1 VLTQSPFS
9 EDNSYKLETLD
20 ARQCLMSV
28 RRTARKFSE
37 YLPTIHPLL
46 DSYLS
51 RSVKKTCDRVW
62 RCVCG
67 LLAKGPVTLSAV
79 ALWALLLPIELRADE
94 PTQPAPPGAEDP
106 PSSAALPT
114 KLLGEQVLP
123 ILKAHCFHCHS
134 ADKNEA
140 ELTLDKYTTFEQVQR
155 DRKLWENVLQ
165 MVRTGEMPPKERPRP
180 TPDEID
186 RLAQGVEGILS
197 AIDCGKPNVGRVT
210 LRRLNRTEYNNTIRD
225 LVGVNFRPADDFPAD
240 DVGYG
245 FDNIGDVLSTTP
257 LLFEKYLTAAEM
269 ITSQAIVNV
278 EIPEPRE
285 QRVELNVN
293 ERFGMRGRRGS
304 TILFGRGNGIA
315 ELYLDAGDYT
325 IRVEAYGE
333 QAGDEP
339 VKMELRLNPGFRE
352 PGKVLEAFDVEETGD
367 DEPKTFEAKIQLPS
381 GTTRIGV
388 ALANPFTTEPA
399 VEGEEG
405 RRRELVVRRVVVDGP
420 YNSPGSPV
428 PATHARLMAHRAGAV
443 PREAAREIVSRFADL
458 AFRRPSTPEEI
469 EKILAV
475 YDLAEQEGER
485 FEQRIRLA
493 LCRVLVSPHFL
504 FRVERDPSGAKA
516 GEAYPLSEWELAS
529 RMSYFLWSTM
539 PDAELRELAGRGQLR
554 ANLDAQI
561 QRMIADEK
569 SAALVQ
575 NFAGQWLTLRKLE
588 SWQPDKE
595 TFPQW
600 DDSLRSAMIRE
611 TELFFETILRE
622 NRSVLEFLDADY
634 TFVNGRLAYHYG
646 IEGKSLGREFVR
658 VPAPAGRG
666 GLLTQGSILTLTS
679 NQTRTAPVKR
689 GKWVLEQLL
698 GTPPPPPPPN
708 VPELPEKGELKGTLR
723 QVLEQHRAD
732 PICASC
738 HARMDPI
745 GFAFENFDA
754 VGAFRAEDRGHPID
768 ASGELPGG
776 QRFSGPAELKE
787 ILKGKKELFTRAL
800 SEKML
805 TYALGRGLEYYDKCA
820 IDQLV
825 AALEKNDYRFQA
837 LIVETIKSPPFQMRT
852 ATGAQP

>member
-1 VLTQSPFS
+1 LCTF
-9 EDNSYKLETLD
+9 
-20 ARQCLMSV
+20 
-28 RRTARKFSE
+28 
-37 YLPTIHPLL
+37 LPEN
-46 DSYLS
+46 
-51 RSVKKTCDRVW
+51 
-62 RCVCG
+62 
-67 LLAKGPVTLSAV
+67 
-79 ALWALLLPIELRADE
+79 LPADE
-94 PTQPAPPGAEDP
+94 TAPAAEESKATANNAANDAAQPAR
-106 PSSAALPT
+106 
-114 KLLGEQVLP
+114 LLRDEVFP

-134 ADKNEA
+134 AEKNEA
-140 ELTLDKYTTFEQVQR
+140 ELTLDKFTEFEQLQR
-155 DRKLWENVLQ
+155 DRKLWENVVN

-225 LVGVNFRPADDFPAD
+225 LVGVNFRPAGDFPAD

-257 LLFEKYLTAAEM
+257 LLFEKYLTAAEF

-278 EIPEPRE
+278 EVPEPRE
-285 QRVELNVN
+285 QRLDLNVN
-293 ERFGMRGRRGS
+293 ERFGMRGRRG
-304 TILFGRGNGIA
+304 TTVLFGRGNAVA

-333 QAGDEP
+333 QVGEEP
-339 VKMELRLNPGFRE
+339 VKMELRLNPGLRNQ
-352 PGKVLEAFDVEETGD
+352 GAALESFDVAGTTGD
-367 DEPKTFEAKIQLPS
+367 ESKTFEAKLQLPS
-381 GTTRIGV
+381 GTARIGI
-388 ALANPFTTEPA
+388 ALANPFTAEPPA
-399 VEGEEG
+399 EGEEG
-405 RRRELVVRRVVVDGP
+405 KRRELVVRRFVIDGP

-428 PATHARLMAHRAGAV
+428 PATHARIMAHQEGAA
-443 PREAAREIVSRFADL
+443 PREAAREIVTRFAEL
-458 AFRRPSTPEEI
+458 AFRRPTSTAEI

-475 YDLAEQEGER
+475 YDLAEREGER
-485 FEQRIRLA
+485 FEQRVRLA

-504 FRVERDPSGAKA
+504 FRVERDPSEAEA
-516 GEAYPLSEWELAS
+516 GEAFPLNEWELAS

-539 PDAELRELAGRGQLR
+539 PDAELRDLASRGQLR
-554 ANLDAQI
+554 ANLEVQI
-561 QRMIADEK
+561 ARMIADEK

-588 SWQPDKE
+588 SWEPDKE

-634 TFVNGRLAYHYG
+634 TFINGRLAFHYG
-646 IEGKSLGREFVR
+646 VEGKSLGREFVR
-658 VPAPAGRG
+658 VPAPSGRG

-745 GFAFENFDA
+745 GFAFENFDGI
-754 VGAFRAEDRGHPID
+754 GAFRAEDRGHPID

-787 ILKGKKELFTRAL
+787 ILKGKKELFARAL

-820 IDQLV
+820 VDQLV
-825 AALEKNDYRFQA
+825 SALEKNDNRFQA